1 MTGGSEARWWLS
13 LLTGTFGSDGTLI
26 MPREE
31 PAPEMRDFMRAWG
44 PDPAPGWDAQ
54 WASQWDEDGTSW
66 RAAEPAPTLSRAWPP
81 CQCGSPKCRPDDDIP
96 DVPGPDGRR
105 EKES

>member
-31 PAPEMRDFMRAWG
+31 PTPELRDFMRAWG
-44 PDPAPGWDAQ
+44 PDTAPDWGDQ
-54 WASQWDEDGTSW
+54 WAARWDGEDAPV
-66 RAAEPAPTLSRAWPP
+66 RPAEPAPTLSRAWPP
-81 CQCGSPKCRPDDDIP
+81 CQCGGPKCRPDEEIP
-96 DVPGPDGRR
+96 DVPGPDGGW
-105 EKES
+105 ESGS